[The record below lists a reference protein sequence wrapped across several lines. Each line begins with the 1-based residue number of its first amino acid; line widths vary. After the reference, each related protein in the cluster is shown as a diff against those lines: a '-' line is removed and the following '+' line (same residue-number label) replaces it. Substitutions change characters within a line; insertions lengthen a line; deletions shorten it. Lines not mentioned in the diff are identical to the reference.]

1 MTSSKLSPLKT
12 SGLIL
17 AAAVLMTGPLTSLA
31 VAHGH
36 HHRHGVRILVAAVPV
51 FTGMATAA
59 PDWLRLR
66 ALETGSPYWWQRYRF
81 CLYG

>member
-17 AAAVLMTGPLTSLA
+17 AAAVLMTGPLTSIA

-36 HHRHGVRILVAAVPV
+36 HHRHGVRIFVAGPG
-51 FTGMATAA
+51 FYGYGGSCH
-59 PDWLRLR
+59 WLRLR

>member
-36 HHRHGVRILVAAVPV
+36 HHRHGVGILVGGGPG
-51 FTGMATAA
+51 FYGYGYG
-59 PDWLRLR
+59 
-66 ALETGSPYWWQRYRF
+66 GS
-81 CLYG
+81 